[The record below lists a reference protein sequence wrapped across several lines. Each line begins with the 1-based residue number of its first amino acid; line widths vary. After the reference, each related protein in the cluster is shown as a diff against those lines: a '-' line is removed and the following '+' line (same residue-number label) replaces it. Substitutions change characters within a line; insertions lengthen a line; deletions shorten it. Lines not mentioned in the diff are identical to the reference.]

1 MSPGNNL
8 KLFSAGHAL
17 ADIFTG
23 QSIMFCI
30 KPVKFYSPVKC
41 KTVPEKIQY
50 NFTGQS
56 IMFCIKPVKF
66 YIPVKCNTVPEEIQY
81 NLSTMVYAATFFYYS
96 ETGT

>member
-8 KLFSAGHAL
+8 KLFSAGHLL
-17 ADIFTG
+17 AD
-23 QSIMFCI
+23 
-30 KPVKFYSPVKC
+30 
-41 KTVPEKIQY
+41 

-81 NLSTMVYAATFFYYS
+81 NLSTIQSRVFGIYKRDLI
-96 ETGT
+96 GLRCDLLLL